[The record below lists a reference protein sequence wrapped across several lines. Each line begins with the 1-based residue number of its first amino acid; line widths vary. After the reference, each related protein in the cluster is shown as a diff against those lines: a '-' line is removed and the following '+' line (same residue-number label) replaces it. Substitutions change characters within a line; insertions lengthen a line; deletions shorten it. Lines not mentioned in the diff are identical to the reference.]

1 MYVYIW
7 KDINHV
13 PFYVGLSK
21 KYHRTNPKNSGSRNK
36 SCIEKLTAIGAD
48 NIIVELIQV
57 PTLEAACQLEF
68 DLVEKYGRL
77 DLNTGTL
84 TNRMEGGTAR
94 KTEISSDKL
103 EKIKL
108 TLADPN
114 HPIRSPEA
122 RAKAIARLNAPDV
135 KEKFLGDNN
144 PAKAPEVRQKLKDIW
159 DNEEYREAQRV
170 RKLGKSIHSDKEK
183 EKRKQALL
191 DKNHPLNILEFHK
204 TLNSDP
210 DIKAKRVAT
219 LQSPEQRARQ
229 SAAMKANWIK
239 RKALKSESQ
248 S

>member
-7 KDINHV
+7 KDTSHV

-48 NIIVELIQV
+48 NTIVELIQV
-57 PTLEAACQLEF
+57 PTLEEACQLEF
-68 DLVEKYGRL
+68 DLIEKYGRL

-94 KTEISSDKL
+94 KTKVSSAKL
-103 EKIKL
+103 ENIKVI
-108 TLADPN
+108 LADPN

-122 RAKAIARLNAPDV
+122 RAKAVARLNSPDV

-144 PAKAPEVRQKLKDIW
+144 PAKSPEVREKLRNVW
-159 DNEEYREAQRV
+159 ENEAYREAQRI
-170 RKLGKSIHSDKEK
+170 RKLGKAIHSNEEK

-191 DKNHPLNILEFHK
+191 DKNHPLNILGFHK
-204 TLNSDP
+204 ILNSDP
-210 DIKAKRVAT
+210 NIKAKRVAT

-229 SAAMKANWIK
+229 SAAMKAYWAK
-239 RKALKSESQ
+239 QKALKTES
-248 S
+248 

>member
-7 KDINHV
+7 KDTNHV

-48 NIIVELIQV
+48 NTIVELIQV
-57 PTLEAACQLEF
+57 PTLEDACQLEF
-68 DLVEKYGRL
+68 SLIEKYGRL

-84 TNRMEGGTAR
+84 TNKMQGGSPGS
-94 KTEISSDKL
+94 KGLSP
-103 EKIKL
+103 EKMIDLKFRL
-108 TLADPN
+108 SDPN
-114 HPIRSPEA
+114 HPIRSSEA
-122 RAKAIARLNAPDV
+122 RAKAVARLNSPDV

-144 PAKAPEVRQKLKDIW
+144 PAKSPKVRQKLKAIW
-159 DNEEYREAQRV
+159 ENEEYRESQRV
-170 RKLGKSIHSDKEK
+170 RKLGKPIHSNEEK

-229 SAAMKANWIK
+229 SAAMKANWAK